1 MSAGFRVAGVMGWP
15 VAHSL
20 SPVIHRFWLDAA
32 GVDGDYVR
40 LPVRPEALGAA
51 LRALPA
57 LGFSGVNLTVPH
69 KVAALAHLDRL
80 EEGARRVG
88 AANIVTVGADG
99 SLAGDNSDVAG
110 AAEALAQVGAGPGR
124 PAAVLGSGGAA
135 RAALA
140 ALAGLGV
147 EEVRLVARDAERAGA
162 LAQALAPGARLFALE
177 AAGEAFAG
185 ALVVNATS
193 LGMRGGPAVPEAL
206 LAALEAAAGLFDMV
220 YAPLETPFLVR
231 ARALGLPAVD
241 GLVMLVGQ
249 AAAAFAAFFGLDPV
263 RERDGELRA
272 LLAGVA

>member
-1 MSAGFRVAGVMGWP
+1 AERIARIERGETVVVGVNRWQDGEPSPLTAG
-15 VAHSL
+15 
-20 SPVIHRFWLDAA
+20 
-32 GVDGDYVR
+32 DGAIMQAD
-40 LPVRPEALGAA
+40 PEAEADQISR
-51 LRALPA
+51 LRAW
-57 LGFSGVNLTVPH
+57 
-69 KVAALAHLDRL
+69 R
-80 EEGARRVG
+80 EARDER
-88 AANIVTVGADG
+88 
-99 SLAGDNSDVAG
+99 
-110 AAEALAQVGAGPGR
+110 
-124 PAAVLGSGGAA
+124 AV